1 MNKYQATARNLST
14 WPHENLP
21 NTHTFQNRQRYRTQ
35 CEHLGEKRI
44 AIFQVDGEF
53 RAIDDACPHAGA
65 SLAEGYVENGHVG
78 CPWHYAEF
86 DLTTGEHCHAPAT
99 CGVGVYPVT
108 VEDGQVK
115 VNVA

>member
-1 MNKYQATARNLST
+1 MSQPVAIARVD
-14 WPHENLP
+14 EIAEGKGKA
-21 NTHTFQNRQRYRTQ
+21 F
-35 CEHLGEKRI
+35 EVGEKRI

-53 RAIDDACPHAGA
+53 RASDDACPHAGA
-65 SLAEGYVENGHVG
+65 PLAEAYIENGHVG
-78 CPWHYAEF
+78 RPWHYAEL